1 MACKRRKKEK
11 RAQDLMRI
19 RERRSQL
26 NAAVNS
32 SNDIRIEL
40 NPPSTEATSPAW
52 NALPTFQ
59 AGEIVSVEIFHDVI
73 FCHNIFSRHFFFMT
87 KFFSIEIIFFLT

>member
-19 RERRSQL
+19 RERRNQL

-40 NPPSTEATSPAW
+40 NPPSTEMTSPTW

-59 AGEIVSVEIFHDVI
+59 VGEIVSVEGDT
-73 FCHNIFSRHFFFMT
+73 RGRG
-87 KFFSIEIIFFLT
+87 

>member
-1 MACKRRKKEK
+1 MGNNNVKENRAWHARGGRKKK
-11 RAQDLMRI
+11 GHRDLMRI
-19 RERRSQL
+19 RERRNQL

-59 AGEIVSVEIFHDVI
+59 AGEIVSVEGDT
-73 FCHNIFSRHFFFMT
+73 RGRG
-87 KFFSIEIIFFLT
+87 

>member
-19 RERRSQL
+19 RERRNQL

-59 AGEIVSVEIFHDVI
+59 AGEVVSVEGDA
-73 FCHNIFSRHFFFMT
+73 RGRG
-87 KFFSIEIIFFLT
+87 

>member
-19 RERRSQL
+19 RERRNQL

-59 AGEIVSVEIFHDVI
+59 AGEIVSVKGDTMKVD
-73 FCHNIFSRHFFFMT
+73 S
-87 KFFSIEIIFFLT
+87 LTCLV